1 MSRNFE
7 LLQKIG
13 RESSLYATSTAEAP
27 IREVVPIRE
36 LDHLR
41 DVEPLP
47 DVARVGTRLQIEGA
61 ELEEITKLVQRVF
74 VMAGND
80 GPRTVVFSGAE
91 SGNGCSWVCAR
102 VGEVLASQ
110 VSGAV
115 CLVDANLKNPGLS
128 AQFGVENNFGLTDAL
143 RKREPI
149 RSFAQPLSCPRL
161 WLVTAG
167 SPAEDGQSLLS
178 SDRMRLRMSELRA
191 EFDYVLVDT
200 PAISASND
208 ATILGA
214 SMDGLVMVLKAN
226 SSRRESAR
234 TAVQDLRAAKVRVLG
249 AVLNQR
255 TFPIPQAIYEKL

>member
-13 RESSLYATSTAEAP
+13 RESSLYATVSTVETP
-27 IREVVPIRE
+27 LREIESIREI
-36 LDHLR
+36 
-41 DVEPLP
+41 EPLP
-47 DVARVGTRLQIEGA
+47 EKAPVGTRLKMEGT

-80 GPRTVVFSGAE
+80 GPRAVVFSGAE

-102 VGEVLASQ
+102 VGEVLAGQ
-110 VSGAV
+110 VSGTV
-115 CLVDANLKNPGLS
+115 CLVDANFRNPGLS
-128 AQFGVENNFGLTDAL
+128 QQFEVENHEGLSDAL

-149 RSFAQPLSCPRL
+149 RHFAQPLSCPRL
-161 WLVTAG
+161 WLVASG
-167 SPAEDGQSLLS
+167 SAAEDGLSLLA
-178 SDRMRLRMSELRA
+178 SDRMKLLMSELRA

-200 PAISASND
+200 PSISANND
-208 ATILGA
+208 SAILGA

-226 SSRRESAR
+226 SSRRESAK
-234 TAVQDLRAAKVRVLG
+234 TAVQELRAAKVHVLG